1 MSDNA
6 RSRRDALGLAAMAL
20 GAGAAAKV
28 AESVPP
34 PSLPPRYYGGSVS
47 SMLAQGSPNYA
58 AQPNQEA
65 HRQYD
70 DWHRAASAT
79 RDRELAILQRRTAAI
94 WRCKSTSHA
103 YKELMAHR
111 IASEERSIFDR
122 FETLR
127 SAAWRYLLGD

>member
-34 PSLPPRYYGGSVS
+34 PSLTANLPRYYGGSVS
-47 SMLAQGSPNYA
+47 SALRQESA
-58 AQPNQEA
+58 NQEA

-70 DWHRAASAT
+70 DWCRSASAI
-79 RDRELAILQRRTAAI
+79 RDQEAERVRRQMEAV
-94 WRCKSTSHA
+94 WRCKSTSQA
-103 YKELMAHR
+103 YKEAIGRR
-111 IASEERSIFDR
+111 IAREERSIFDR
-122 FETLR
+122 FEELR
-127 SAAWRYLLGD
+127 GAAWRYLLGD

>member
-34 PSLPPRYYGGSVS
+34 PSLPPRYYGGHTGGGMS
-47 SMLAQGSPNYA
+47 SPSMWSNNT
-58 AQPNQEA
+58 NQEA
-65 HRQYD
+65 QRQYD

-103 YKELMAHR
+103 YKELMAYR